1 MFIGVR
7 DLFNKAQMNSPCL
20 VFIDE
25 IDAVGMQRGTG
36 IGGGKDEREQTLNQ
50 VWTEM
55 DGFSGNSGVIVIAAV
70 GVKLEG
76 LPAEGVGRCKLS
88 SSGRENPC
96 TRSHG
101 QNRLEE
107 AIPVCV
113 LMPHERKREE
123 SDSERAC
130 VFCPSMCV
138 ALWSCM
144 VTEREVMNAWFD
156 QASHGWRGV
165 RLKPAERREKGS
177 WVLPQFQHKLLSS
190 SSVCVSMDG
199 CYGGAGG

>member
-1 MFIGVR
+1 MFIGVGASRVR

-70 GVKLEG
+70 DVKLEG

-101 QNRLEE
+101 EKISPTPENPATAQNRSLPSRSPQRTVWLQQELNVHVYHCMH
-107 AIPVCV
+107 IPDCF
-113 LMPHERKREE
+113 K
-123 SDSERAC
+123 DTA
-130 VFCPSMCV
+130 FII
-138 ALWSCM
+138 
-144 VTEREVMNAWFD
+144 
-156 QASHGWRGV
+156 
-165 RLKPAERREKGS
+165 RRI
-177 WVLPQFQHKLLSS
+177 
-190 SSVCVSMDG
+190 G
-199 CYGGAGG
+199 CYRYCM